1 MVSILQRIANLCCI
15 ISKSAFYY
23 SDEAKGAW
31 QKHKTV
37 TKNFHNMGLSADPN
51 ATLAIPTS
59 KATRVQLL
67 KNPVAN
73 GDPIKL
79 MEAQMGDKKKKKKKA
94 NKPKPPHS
102 EVAEK
107 LEENANALRESGFRF
122 SKGQAELIGYYLDK
136 YQLDYKKMVRDTK
149 NYYQETW
156 KQLRSKIRR
165 FLEIPEH
172 VDAYLKER
180 NMERLTLEEPDS
192 DSD

>member
-1 MVSILQRIANLCCI
+1 MTQSLTP
-15 ISKSAFYY
+15 S

-31 QKHKTV
+31 LKNKTV
-37 TKNFHNMGLSADPN
+37 SKNFKNMGLSSDPN
-51 ATLAIPTS
+51 ATLAIPSS
-59 KATRVQLL
+59 KSQRMQLL
-67 KNPVAN
+67 SNPEAM

-79 MEAQMGDKKKKKKKA
+79 LEAQMMNKKRNKKPA
-94 NKPKPPHS
+94 QKPKGTKT

-107 LEENANALRESGFRF
+107 LEENAQGLRESGFRY
-122 SKGQAELIGYYLDK
+122 SKGQVALISHYLDK

-172 VDAYLKER
+172 VNLYLKER
-180 NMERLTLEEPDS
+180 NMERLSLEEASDCDS
-192 DSD
+192 D